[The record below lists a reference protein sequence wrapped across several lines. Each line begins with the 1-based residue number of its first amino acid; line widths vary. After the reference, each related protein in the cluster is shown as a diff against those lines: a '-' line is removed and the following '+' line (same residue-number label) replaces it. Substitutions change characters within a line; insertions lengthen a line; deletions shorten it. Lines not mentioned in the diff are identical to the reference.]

1 MKTLLCQD
9 IASKVEMGDMK
20 SSMKKVKNTFENVFR
35 VSTQPKKMYFR
46 YRLPWMQSSCNQGCK
61 YNSDFLEFCCMKK
74 GTNGF
79 LDD

>member
-20 SSMKKVKNTFENVFR
+20 SSMKNVKNIFENVFR
-35 VSTQPKKMYFR
+35 VSTQPKK
-46 YRLPWMQSSCNQGCK
+46 CCK